1 VQSLESGT
9 EVSSQ
14 YYPALFQAVVLSAML
29 RIKDLLMNEKKP
41 LQRRQGVFHAT
52 RCGKESKQVV
62 QAARGSAYEND
73 FTVKR
78 TKAQIE
84 ASLH

>member
-1 VQSLESGT
+1 
-9 EVSSQ
+9 
-14 YYPALFQAVVLSAML
+14 
-29 RIKDLLMNEKKP
+29 MNENKP

-62 QAARGSAYEND
+62 QAARGSAHEND
-73 FTVKR
+73 STVKR

-84 ASLH
+84 RFPALDENVLED